1 MPQYLSDLS
10 AEQVSA
16 INLFLAEHNESAFN
30 EKQLAFIADLDN
42 ADVLSMADCLSFVR
56 GRFDFTG
63 TGTAQIGLDVNFNTR
78 DQLIEQFESSLD
90 PADYDEVDYKQLI
103 MEAHGDIDSK
113 IAVWGLT
120 LSSAVR
126 TSTLVLYLNNKM
138 QPLFVNQYNSF
149 D

>member
-1 MPQYLSDLS
+1 MPQYITDLS
-10 AEQVSA
+10 AEQILA
-16 INLFLAEHNESAFN
+16 INVFLAEHNESVFD

-42 ADVLSMADCLSFVR
+42 ADVLYMADCLSFVR
-56 GRFDFTG
+56 GRFDFTS
-63 TGTAQIGLDVNFNTR
+63 TGNGHIGFDRNLKNHS
-78 DQLIEQFESSLD
+78 QLFDEYESLLD
-90 PADYDEVDYKQLI
+90 PADYDEVDYKKLI

>member
-1 MPQYLSDLS
+1 MPQYITDLS
-10 AEQVSA
+10 AEQILA
-16 INLFLAEHNESAFN
+16 INVFLAEHNESVFD

-42 ADVLSMADCLSFVR
+42 ADVLYMADCLSFVR
-56 GRFDFTG
+56 GRFDFTSTG
-63 TGTAQIGLDVNFNTR
+63 TGQIGLDVNFNTR
-78 DQLIEQFESSLD
+78 DQLIEQFESSLNQ
-90 PADYDEVDYKQLI
+90 ADYDEVDYKQLI